1 MENYRHYVSGV
12 FAHRDQA
19 TQVVSELVAAGL
31 PLVRVHLFDKDS
43 APPPHT
49 ATESSDVVLKDIVVD
64 SAIGTAV
71 GTGVGAVLT
80 VAAIAANVTLFVA
93 SPLIAPLVMLGWG
106 AGIGGLVGASVG
118 AAEKT
123 KPLSELIHDAINND
137 SFVVVAETLSTEETE
152 AAGVIFKKV
161 VGDYTEST
169 QSPAP

>member
-12 FAHRDQA
+12 LVHRDQA

-43 APPPHT
+43 TPPPHT
-49 ATESSDVVLKDIVVD
+49 ATESSDVILKDIVVD

-80 VAAIAANVTLFVA
+80 VAMAAANVTLFVA

-106 AGIGGLVGASVG
+106 ASIGGLVGASVG
-118 AAEKT
+118 AAEKA
-123 KPLSELIHDAINND
+123 KPLSELVHDAINNG
-137 SFVVVAETLSTEETE
+137 SYVVVAETLSKDETE
-152 AAGVIFKKV
+152 TAGAIFKNA
-161 VGDYTEST
+161 VGDYTESV
-169 QSPAP
+169 